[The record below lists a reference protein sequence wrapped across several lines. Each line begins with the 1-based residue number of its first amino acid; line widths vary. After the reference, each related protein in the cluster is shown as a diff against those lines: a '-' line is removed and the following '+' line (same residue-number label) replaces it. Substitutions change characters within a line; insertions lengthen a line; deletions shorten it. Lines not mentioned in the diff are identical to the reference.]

1 MIERIR
7 LDDDQETYTVDV
19 SGNQVIVILC
29 LDGVIEVRG
38 QHQQR
43 PFAVLNR
50 YETWTFSSSGFSYY
64 SSNNPVVKAQT
75 STGAEFLIIRYFRS

>member
-7 LDDDQETYTVDV
+7 LDDDQETYTIDV
-19 SGNQVIVILC
+19 SGNQVVVVLC

-38 QHQQR
+38 RHRQE
-43 PFAVLNR
+43 PYAVLNK

-64 SSNNPVVKAQT
+64 SSDNPVVKART
-75 STGAEFLIIRYFRS
+75 TGAEFLIIRYFRS